1 MVNDS
6 CSVMPDPWQPHGVYV
21 ARQAPLSTEF
31 SRQDYWSR
39 LPFPSPGGAW
49 WVLGNYLPS
58 ELIHE
63 QLRGTADETHALR
76 QVCENDGDVCAL

>member
-1 MVNDS
+1 M
-6 CSVMPDPWQPHGVYV
+6 
-21 ARQAPLSTEF
+21 
-31 SRQDYWSR
+31 
-39 LPFPSPGGAW
+39 
-49 WVLGNYLPS
+49 LGNYLPS